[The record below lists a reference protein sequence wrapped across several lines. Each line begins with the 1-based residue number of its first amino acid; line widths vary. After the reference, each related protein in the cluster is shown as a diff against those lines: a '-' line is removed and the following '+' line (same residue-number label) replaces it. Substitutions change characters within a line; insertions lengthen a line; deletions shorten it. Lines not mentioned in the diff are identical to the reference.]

1 MAKSDDYLPSQA
13 EVDSILYC
21 AKKVDFTGI
30 RWGVKPP
37 PGRPLLW
44 LQLQIIPYDDDGIPI
59 QGLSFLLQWK
69 PDHESR
75 SFPITSYPKIN
86 IVALYNKK
94 RVFAVDTY
102 PFDKHKNRYR
112 IDRPDYQESVFGPHY
127 HVYYEEAGYYSEKI
141 GFAIT
146 DDIKPDDLAGYWE
159 YFCNKLNVAYTGK
172 LPIPLE
178 DESGQIGLG
187 L

>member
-1 MAKSDDYLPSQA
+1 MAKSDDYLPSQT
-13 EVDSILYC
+13 EVDHVLYC
-21 AKKVDFTGI
+21 EKKIDFNGVK
-30 RWGVKPP
+30 WGVKPP
-37 PGRPLLW
+37 HNRPVLW
-44 LQLQIIPYDDDGIPI
+44 LQLQIIPSDEDEIPI

-69 PDHESR
+69 PDHESHT
-75 SFPITSYPKIN
+75 SPGTSYPKIN

-94 RVFAVDTY
+94 RIFAVDTY
-102 PFDKHKNRYR
+102 PFDKHKNTYK

-141 GFAIT
+141 GFPIV
-146 DDIKPDDLAGYWE
+146 DDIKPHDLVGYWD
-159 YFCNKLNVAYTGK
+159 YFCNQLNITYKGK